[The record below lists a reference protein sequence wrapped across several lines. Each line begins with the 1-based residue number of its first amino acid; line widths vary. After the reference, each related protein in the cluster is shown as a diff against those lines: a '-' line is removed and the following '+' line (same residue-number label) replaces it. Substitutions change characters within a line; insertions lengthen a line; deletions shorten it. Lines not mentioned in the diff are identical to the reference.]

1 MLEVGIE
8 ATAGARTLSL
18 RLYVC
23 VAHKFQCWFFL
34 SFHSLHSL
42 YTAHLHWSPWHN
54 PRAFEAEVFTGQK
67 PFLSPNQQCKCTEGR
82 FFTVYIILQCYNSQ
96 QEAELFLR

>member
-23 VAHKFQCWFFL
+23 VAHKFQC
-34 SFHSLHSL
+34 
-42 YTAHLHWSPWHN
+42 
-54 PRAFEAEVFTGQK
+54 
-67 PFLSPNQQCKCTEGR
+67 
-82 FFTVYIILQCYNSQ
+82 
-96 QEAELFLR
+96 